1 MRGNLLIFRLDWVS
15 IFLLL
20 FLIGFGWVNIYSTTV
35 GNDLSGPLLDLG
47 TFYGKQL
54 FFAILSLIVVILYSF
69 IPDQFIERF
78 SSVFYLIGIALL
90 LGLFV
95 FGKTIAGATSW
106 YDLGPFNFQPSE
118 LMKMIVALALAKY
131 LSDTQ
136 VNLRYSVHQGYAV
149 LLLVLPSILVIA
161 QPDPGSALV
170 FFSLFLV
177 LLREGLPLYY
187 LTFVLSFILA
197 FAATL
202 KFGLIYTFIGAL
214 ALYVSYLWLKPKRLK
229 TPTWFTISYPV
240 ILFTIIA
247 STTWVYNSVF
257 KQHHRD
263 RFSLWLNLETNQDR
277 LLDIKQSI
285 GYNTYQAKQAI
296 ASGRWSGKGFLEG
309 TRTKGDFVP
318 AQHSDYIFSS
328 VGEEWGFITSALV
341 ILAFVALLLRFIY
354 LADRQKKAFHRIY
367 GYGITSILFIHFGIN
382 IGMVLGML
390 PTIGIPLPF
399 FSYGGSSLLFFC
411 LMCYIFL
418 KMDANRLKTHFD

>member
-1 MRGNLLIFRLDWVS
+1 MRGNLLIFRLDWIS

-20 FLIGFGWVNIYSTTV
+20 FLISFGWVNIYSTTV

-54 FFAILSLIVVILYSF
+54 FFAILSLIIVILYSF

-136 VNLRYSVHQGYAV
+136 VNLRYSAHQGYAV

-177 LLREGLPLYY
+177 LFREGLPLYY

-202 KFGLIYTFIGAL
+202 KFGLTYTFIGTI
-214 ALYVSYLWLKPKRLK
+214 ALYLSYLWVKPKQLK
-229 TPTWFTISYPV
+229 TPTWFNISYPV
-240 ILFTIIA
+240 ILFAVIA

-296 ASGRWSGKGFLEG
+296 ASG
-309 TRTKGDFVP
+309 
-318 AQHSDYIFSS
+318 
-328 VGEEWGFITSALV
+328 
-341 ILAFVALLLRFIY
+341 
-354 LADRQKKAFHRIY
+354 
-367 GYGITSILFIHFGIN
+367 
-382 IGMVLGML
+382 
-390 PTIGIPLPF
+390 
-399 FSYGGSSLLFFC
+399 
-411 LMCYIFL
+411 
-418 KMDANRLKTHFD
+418 